1 MYTKSFFFWGAGYRP
16 PPDTPRAG
24 GYGLGPWPRAHTPP
38 FHVFTHPHK
47 SFSLSHKIFTPN
59 PTMRQSKHEKNTPTP
74 SQTQASTTK
83 TPQTCLPRPPPPHQA
98 SPPHEMRPNGRIS
111 GGAGGPA
118 PPRPP
123 KCAHSG
129 AFHEVVRLGVSCLAW
144 FFVGLGEGFLFFMK
158 HAPLSPWERGRG

>member
-59 PTMRQSKHEKNTPTP
+59 PTIRQSKHEKNTPTP

-83 TPQTCLPRPPPPHQA
+83 TP
-98 SPPHEMRPNGRIS
+98 
-111 GGAGGPA
+111 
-118 PPRPP
+118 
-123 KCAHSG
+123 
-129 AFHEVVRLGVSCLAW
+129 
-144 FFVGLGEGFLFFMK
+144 
-158 HAPLSPWERGRG
+158 